1 MFSFFRQ
8 WARNGTRKG
17 AQAPAVRRLECES
30 LEDRT
35 LPSFTGAQLF
45 ARSLPLA
52 DHAVVA
58 SVPGGRSVVA
68 WEVAVSSRDHDIKA
82 QVFDSSGHKLG
93 GVIAVASGRVNQYT
107 PTVAVNAAGQ
117 FVVAWVIDFTSTDRD
132 IHATLFRANFTR
144 VRNDLPVAWSY
155 KSEFTPKAGID
166 ARGNFDVS
174 YTLKFGSSDTDVKVG
189 MFNSSGTFLRTDNVA
204 VSTRVEANTGITVAP
219 TGKFAVSYVSAGI
232 NMIRHFSSSGTPLDA
247 GVRAASTPP
256 PPTPSPPPPTPSPS
270 PSPALRGR
278 IAGGYYV
285 VPLGT
290 GRGSRYDLVGI
301 GNLTRLGEETVSG
314 SLFSTSSTTTH
325 ATGVLTLHD
334 VNGTIRLNLVGPTQA
349 HNAALPTQ
357 FRYTVA
363 SGTGTHSSF
372 RSTGLINVHLVP
384 LTHTLTLDI
393 LPTV

>member
-35 LPSFTGAQLF
+35 LPSLTGAQLF

-82 QVFDSSGHKLG
+82 QVFDSTGHKIG
-93 GVIAVASGRVNQYT
+93 GVITVASGRVNQYT

-132 IHATLFRANFTR
+132 IHATLFRSNLTR
-144 VRNDLPVAWSY
+144 VRNDFPVAWSY
-155 KSEFTPKAGID
+155 KSEYTPKAGID

-174 YTLKFGSSDTDVKVG
+174 YTLKFGSSDTDVKAG
-189 MFNSSGTFLRTDNVA
+189 MFNSSGTFLRTVSVA
-204 VSTRVEANTGITVAP
+204 TSTKVEANTGMTVAS

-232 NMIRHFSSSGTPLDA
+232 NMIRHFSSSGSPLDA
-247 GVRAASTPP
+247 GVRAPSTPT
-256 PPTPSPPPPTPSPS
+256 PTPTPTPAPA
-270 PSPALRGR
+270 PALRGR

-290 GRGSRYDLVGI
+290 GKGSRYDLVGI
-301 GNLTRLGEETVSG
+301 GNLARLGEETVSG

-334 VNGTIRLNLVGPTQA
+334 VNGTIRLSLVGPTQA

-357 FRYTVA
+357 FRYTVT

-372 RSTGLINVHLVP
+372 RSSGVIYVHLVP
-384 LTHTLTLDI
+384 TTHTLTLDI
-393 LPTV
+393 YPTV